1 MNTTMSKEKL
11 LSRGYCCGLGCK
23 NCPYDPPHTEGVK
36 KKSKKGLTFSFIC
49 RILYTN

>member
-11 LSRGYCCGLGCK
+11 LARGYCCGLKCK

-36 KKSKKGLTFSFIC
+36 KVKKSLTRISFLSYIKV
-49 RILYTN
+49 

>member
-11 LSRGYCCGLGCK
+11 LARGYCCGLKCK

-36 KKSKKGLTFSFIC
+36 KVKKKLDT
-49 RILYTN
+49 Y